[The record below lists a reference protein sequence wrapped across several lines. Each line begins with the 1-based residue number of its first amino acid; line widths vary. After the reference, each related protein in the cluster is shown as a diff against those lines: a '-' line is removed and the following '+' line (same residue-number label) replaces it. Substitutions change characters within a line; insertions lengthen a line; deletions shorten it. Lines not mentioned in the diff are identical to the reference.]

1 MAVLM
6 VVQLNI
12 LIYHFDSLVIIK
24 LCSVKFKNGACHAGE
39 DGEEEKQE
47 ISRGRSGPP
56 SLTRAILSSDLFY
69 VLEMLRGFN
78 KSVC

>member
-12 LIYHFDSLVIIK
+12 LIYHFGSLVIK
-24 LCSVKFKNGACHAGE
+24 LCSVKFKNDACHAGE
-39 DGEEEKQE
+39 GGEEEKQE
-47 ISRGRSGPP
+47 ISRGRSEPP

-69 VLEMLRGFN
+69 TLEMLRGFN
-78 KSVC
+78 ESVC